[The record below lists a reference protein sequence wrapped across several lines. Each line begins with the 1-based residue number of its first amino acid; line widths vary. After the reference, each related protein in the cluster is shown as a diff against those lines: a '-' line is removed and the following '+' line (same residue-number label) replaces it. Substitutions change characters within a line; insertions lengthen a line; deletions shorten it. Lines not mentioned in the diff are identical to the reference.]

1 MHCGKGISMKQELFD
16 ELLGSV
22 RQGAKI
28 IRGKRKVSRCFN
40 WSDPNVPQIRKS
52 YGLSQK
58 KFASLLGISLA
69 TLRNWEQGR
78 RKPEGAARVLLF
90 VAAKHPEAVLDSV
103 REVPIKK
110 MA

>member
-1 MHCGKGISMKQELFD
+1 MKDELFA
-16 ELLGSV
+16 ELLDSV
-22 RQGAKI
+22 RQGGEILKG
-28 IRGKRKVSRCFN
+28 RRKASRSFN
-40 WSDPNVPQIRKS
+40 WEDPNVSQIRKS

-103 REVPIKK
+103 RDVPLRK

>member
-1 MHCGKGISMKQELFD
+1 MKQELFT
-16 ELLGSV
+16 ELLNSV
-22 RQGAKI
+22 RQGGEI
-28 IRGKRKVSRCFN
+28 LKRKRKASRSFN
-40 WSDPNVPQIRKS
+40 WEDPNVSQIRKT

-103 REVPIKK
+103 RDVPVRK

>member
-1 MHCGKGISMKQELFD
+1 MKQELYE
-16 ELLGSV
+16 ELLGSI

-28 IRGKRKVSRCFN
+28 IKGERKPSRFFK
-40 WSDPNVPQIRKS
+40 WSDPNVVQIRKS

-90 VAAKHPEAVLDSV
+90 VAAKHPEAILDSV
-103 REVPIKK
+103 REVPIRK